1 MFIFVPG
8 LRDAFTASS
17 VVSANEMA
25 FAIVLG

>member
-1 MFIFVPG
+1 MFILVPG

-17 VVSANEMA
+17 IVFANETA